1 MTPQKVRQLVLA
13 AYFVPIL
20 CIIGQVY
27 LTSRIPL
34 SRYTLHRITCDHLS
48 LLNLWCGDGF
58 QSHVANVYGM
68 CLVFFL
74 FFLPLPLILLSY
86 IKIMVFILKT
96 SGKARQKT
104 LQTCSP
110 HITYCSYQ
118 LPCLRH
124 FQMKPKGQCLSE
136 LSPISF
142 LVIYTH
148 KKVACILR
156 M

>member
-48 LLNLWCGDGF
+48 LFNLWCGDGF

-68 CLVFFL
+68 CLVFFS
-74 FFLPLPLILLSY
+74 FFSASASDFVVL
-86 IKIMVFILKT
+86 
-96 SGKARQKT
+96 
-104 LQTCSP
+104 
-110 HITYCSYQ
+110 YQ
-118 LPCLRH
+118 NYGGHFEDLR
-124 FQMKPKGQCLSE
+124 KS
-136 LSPISF
+136 
-142 LVIYTH
+142 
-148 KKVACILR
+148 
-156 M
+156 